1 MASEMIL
8 ANLLNQEGG
17 ILSKNWYYST
27 ELRVFCLQPFYRIGL
42 LLKPHDWYVARII
55 GQALCLLATIAS
67 YLYMGHQLGLRYNGL
82 LSAIAFACPFGTW
95 YLMYG
100 IYGGY
105 YLPHMLLLTLC
116 FGVSLALRK
125 ATSNKRKLWLSF
137 CLMVLCLVSGMNGV
151 KSIMA
156 LFVPLLL
163 ASVVVFAYTLHTEEK
178 HDGMIRYPLIALG
191 SFLVGATGY
200 VINSKIL
207 TKQYHFPDFTSWV
220 WAPIKLTSILD
231 ALSDFAGI
239 FGYQTDSGWKSMPEV
254 FSLRGIL
261 GLMGLVMAAAV
272 VFATVRLFKRW
283 DKLKFE
289 ARILLLTFVFC
300 VAFQSFILQEHAI
313 GLHVCHWPLRSSKW
327 KLTQKISDIQYLA
340 RLLLSDSFFA

>member
-1 MASEMIL
+1 MARLVKRKMERQECLLWLCLGAAFCISICFIALKGRKYLDSDMASEMIL

-125 ATSNKRKLWLSF
+125 ATSNKRKLWL
-137 CLMVLCLVSGMNGV
+137 CHC
-151 KSIMA
+151 
-156 LFVPLLL
+156 
-163 ASVVVFAYTLHTEEK
+163 
-178 HDGMIRYPLIALG
+178 
-191 SFLVGATGY
+191 FLPV
-200 VINSKIL
+200 
-207 TKQYHFPDFTSWV
+207 
-220 WAPIKLTSILD
+220 
-231 ALSDFAGI
+231 
-239 FGYQTDSGWKSMPEV
+239 
-254 FSLRGIL
+254 
-261 GLMGLVMAAAV
+261 
-272 VFATVRLFKRW
+272 
-283 DKLKFE
+283 
-289 ARILLLTFVFC
+289 
-300 VAFQSFILQEHAI
+300 
-313 GLHVCHWPLRSSKW
+313 
-327 KLTQKISDIQYLA
+327 
-340 RLLLSDSFFA
+340 